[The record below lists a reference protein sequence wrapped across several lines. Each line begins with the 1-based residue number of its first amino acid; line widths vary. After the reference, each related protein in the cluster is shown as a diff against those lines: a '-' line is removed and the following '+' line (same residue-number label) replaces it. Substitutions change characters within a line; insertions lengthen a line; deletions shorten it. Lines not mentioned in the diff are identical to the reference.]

1 MSQKQVISIEGNIGS
16 GKSTLL
22 EDLKDFV
29 SDEKFVYLKEPV
41 DEWTNVC
48 DKNNKNILEKF
59 YSDQERHSFA
69 FQMLACT
76 TKYLKLK
83 EAIQENTEQVI
94 ISERSLDSDRNI
106 FAEMLYDDG
115 KIEDIHMEIYKK
127 THQNFSKDIPVDKFI
142 YVYTDPEVAF
152 TRCQKRNRK
161 GEQGIPFE
169 YLKKCH
175 EYHEKW
181 LANTKRQCQVYMFDG
196 NIEKSDRPQ
205 EMLSQLCEFINL

>member
-1 MSQKQVISIEGNIGS
+1 MSQKQLISIEGNIGS

-22 EDLKDFV
+22 EDMKDFI
-29 SDEKFVYLKEPV
+29 SQDKTTYLKEPV
-41 DEWTNVC
+41 DEWTSIC
-48 DKNNKNILEKF
+48 DKNNNNILEKF
-59 YSDQERHSFA
+59 YNDQDRHSFA

-83 EAIQENTEQVI
+83 DAWYKNSNKTV

-127 THQNFSKDIPVDKFI
+127 SHESFSREIPVDKII

-152 TRCQKRNRK
+152 ARCQKRNRK
-161 GEQGIPFE
+161 GEETIPYE
-169 YLKKCH
+169 YIKKCH

-181 LANTKRQCQVYMFDG
+181 LANAKKQCNIYLFDG
-196 NIEKSDRPQ
+196 NIEKSNRPT
-205 EMLSQLCEFINL
+205 EMLSNLSDFINS